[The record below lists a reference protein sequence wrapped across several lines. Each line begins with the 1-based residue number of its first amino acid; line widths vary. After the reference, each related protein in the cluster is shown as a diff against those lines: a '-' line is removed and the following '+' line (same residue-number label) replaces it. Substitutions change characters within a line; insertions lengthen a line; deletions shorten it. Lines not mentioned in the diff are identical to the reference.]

1 MYKNGGVVL
10 DKKISI
16 ENLTVIYGK
25 KSEEAYK
32 MFKNGATNQQI
43 SEQTGAH
50 IAVQDVSLDVYSKE
64 ILVIMG
70 LSGSGKS
77 TLLKT
82 LNLLLRP
89 NHGKI
94 IVDGD
99 NILEYNK
106 KQLRLYRQKKTC
118 MVFQNYGLLSHR
130 TVLKNVEF
138 GLEVEHI
145 NKDERRKIAE
155 EMIKLVGLSGWENQ
169 YPEVLSGGMQQRVG
183 LARAFANQPDI
194 LLMDEP
200 FSALDP
206 LIRDQMQIELLQL
219 QTKLKKTIVF
229 ITHDINEAFILGDR
243 IAIMK
248 DGAIQQI
255 GTPCEIMM
263 DPQTEYVK
271 EFIKNINK
279 LQVFTCKEVMIP
291 YDKNLVIDTSITLK
305 EYTTLNEA
313 LIQLQNIHGNII
325 VTDNQNTIKGIIN
338 KTIIMD
344 ILVH

>member
-1 MYKNGGVVL
+1 
-10 DKKISI
+10 
-16 ENLTVIYGK
+16 
-25 KSEEAYK
+25 
-32 MFKNGATNQQI
+32 
-43 SEQTGAH
+43 
-50 IAVQDVSLDVYSKE
+50 
-64 ILVIMG
+64 
-70 LSGSGKS
+70 
-77 TLLKT
+77 
-82 LNLLLRP
+82 
-89 NHGKI
+89 
-94 IVDGD
+94 
-99 NILEYNK
+99 
-106 KQLRLYRQKKTC
+106 
-118 MVFQNYGLLSHR
+118 
-130 TVLKNVEF
+130 
-138 GLEVEHI
+138 
-145 NKDERRKIAE
+145 
-155 EMIKLVGLSGWENQ
+155 
-169 YPEVLSGGMQQRVG
+169 
-183 LARAFANQPDI
+183 
-194 LLMDEP
+194 MDEP